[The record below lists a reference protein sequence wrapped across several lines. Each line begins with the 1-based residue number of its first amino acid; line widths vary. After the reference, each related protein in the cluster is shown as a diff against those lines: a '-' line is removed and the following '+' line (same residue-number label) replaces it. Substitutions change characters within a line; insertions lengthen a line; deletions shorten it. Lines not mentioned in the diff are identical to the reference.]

1 MEKTWFIFQSDH
13 HLGPFTTDE
22 ILQMLQNGRIDEEVP
37 LWKEGEEDWRPLGE
51 FEQFLPKTEEVLED
65 SSFPEIP
72 DLPDIPAVSE
82 VLEDLEVLDEPDLE
96 APGGSWKEATLESA
110 ELPDLPEVPFAPVE
124 EIVEFS
130 DEFAGEVIE
139 ENTEEVAE
147 EIVQEATQEELPSLP
162 ALPDLPEAP
171 EHPEYIEE
179 DLDEMPSLPVDEE
192 ASEPVEEFVAEA
204 IEEVSSETLVEVKEV
219 VESER
224 QIEDEEIGELEE
236 VDEVED
242 EEDVW
247 AQIDEQTSK
256 GAPNYKFIAACAA
269 CFTIFILSMF
279 LIYQSTR
286 SSINLDD
293 FSPLVI
299 DKVEEIRK
307 KPFKENV
314 FAEIFMSKNSKDLM
328 LATNIKHNA
337 KIYLTLTSVQKRVV
351 SEEQVVASAQASLV
365 GGVAKFSKI
374 KIVKGSRFASGEY
387 YVQLLAIPVGVE
399 HRAYKYL
406 YSKFEFNF
414 FKPSEQLRY
423 RGKSLI
429 YPGTLEDFEKELVE
443 FKDQTRSL
451 KAKPL
456 KHLIEGYK
464 TFSTLSSKIYKIYE
478 DVLTSIRRGK
488 EIESFEILYSKNVGP
503 VLQGLIL
510 ETHKL
515 SKEYEISNPEIFNK
529 YSELLEQ
536 GKRIGEMASDMVTMT
551 KKIKRLRKNNRNRLM
566 KLFIKRSLF
575 LQETSKTKLSELEKE
590 LNSYK

>member
-72 DLPDIPAVSE
+72 DLSDIPAVPE

-96 APGGSWKEATLESA
+96 APEVFEKEASLESA
-110 ELPDLPEVPFAPVE
+110 ELPDLPEVPFAPAE
-124 EIVEFS
+124 EIVE
-130 DEFAGEVIE
+130 V
-139 ENTEEVAE
+139 
-147 EIVQEATQEELPSLP
+147 EIVETVDETTEEELPSIP

-204 IEEVSSETLVEVKEV
+204 IEEVSSETLVEVQEV

-224 QIEDEEIGELEE
+224 QIEDEEIGDLEE

-256 GAPNYKFIAACAA
+256 VAPNYKFIAACVA